1 MRVSTSWI
9 YASGS
14 ADLSRKQ
21 AEMLRTQQQLSS
33 GKRLLSPA
41 DDPIAASAALGLE
54 QARAQNDQYTRNQ
67 GFAQDTLRLAES
79 TLANAGTVLQEVRE
93 LAIAAGNDTL
103 GAADRASLAVAVRG
117 KLQALL
123 GLANTR
129 DGADGYLFAGY
140 QENAQPFTAT
150 ASGVAYQGDQG
161 SRALQVSA
169 TRQLAV
175 SASGADVFEGAR
187 AGNGQFTVAAGAG
200 NAGAATADPGRVVN
214 PAALTGHSYRV
225 VFSAG
230 GAGTTYDIVD
240 TTTAATIVSGAA
252 YTSGAAI
259 SFDGMQ
265 LTVSGAPADGD
276 TFTLAPSAR
285 QSVFGTLD
293 DLAALLEGSAAGT
306 TDQAQFHTA
315 LGTAIASLDQAHDH
329 LLAVRTGIGSRLNE
343 LDALA
348 SQGASTGE
356 LLQSESSRLV
366 DLDYAEA
373 ASRLAQQ
380 QISLQAAQQSYLRVT
395 GLSLFNFL

>member
-1 MRVSTSWI
+1 MRISSNTFFE
-9 YASGS
+9 SGLN
-14 ADLSRKQ
+14 A
-21 AEMLRTQQQLSS
+21 MLRQQEALLKTQQQISTGRRVLTPS
-33 GKRLLSPA
+33 
-41 DDPIAASAALGLE
+41 DDPIAASAALGVE
-54 QARAQNDQYTRNQ
+54 QASALNDQYGRNQ

-79 TLANAGTVLQEVRE
+79 TLGQVGDVLQSVRE
-93 LAIAAGNDTL
+93 LAVQASNDTL
-103 GAADRASLAVAVRG
+103 GAADRAALAVSVRSN
-117 KLQALL
+117 LDSLL

-252 YTSGAAI
+252 YTPGAAI

-276 TFTLAPSAR
+276 TFALAPSAR
-285 QSVFGTLD
+285 QSVFRTLD

-329 LLAVRTGIGSRLNE
+329 LLAVRTGIGSRQNE

-356 LLQSESSRLV
+356 LLQAERSRLV

-380 QISLQAAQQSYLRVT
+380 QTSLQAAQQSYLRVT